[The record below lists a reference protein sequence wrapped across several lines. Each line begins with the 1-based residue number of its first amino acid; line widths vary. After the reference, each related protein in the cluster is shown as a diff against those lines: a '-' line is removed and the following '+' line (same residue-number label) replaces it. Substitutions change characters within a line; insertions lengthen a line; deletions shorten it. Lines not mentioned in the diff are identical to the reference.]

1 MLFDSDY
8 NYISEMKTSLKSSNF
23 HYVCVFIIF
32 HKYMQYLKPYLIA
45 KKYYFRLL

>member
-1 MLFDSDY
+1 MPFDSDY
-8 NYISEMKTSLKSSNF
+8 NCNFEMKTSLKSSNF
-23 HYVCVFIIF
+23 HYIYVFIIF